1 MATLENINGA
11 SLVPDIGPGLDLLLK
26 GIQQGRE
33 NDQRA
38 RKKVEENEILGDI
51 FNPNR
56 GQETQGGIDQKN
68 SGVPQRDRSAED
80 LGLLKLMQL
89 NPQMAN
95 AAQQLLVRKD
105 ARQLKAAKEHTTELL
120 RQVKIVQI
128 QPTLE
133 DKKKV
138 MGDLR
143 MKAATEGRI
152 QDVKELTDFL
162 NMDEDSLKSALRSK
176 ELQFFN
182 ATQLFEMGAK
192 NNDPFAKID
201 PSKYTPESLAMF
213 EKSGNVSDL
222 NVREDP
228 LKNSKLQTREI
239 KKGNEIITQE
249 LNPSTGEWENIA
261 EAPRFQEKKGNSEK
275 GRILKSSEIQE
286 DRFVVID
293 NGDGT
298 FKKTEVLNSAD
309 VSSSPKTSAVTKVY
323 DNGTT
328 IQAQNNGQ
336 VIVKDPE
343 GNEVKGKDRLK
354 VLKQARIEQIEFTQ
368 TKAGAAKAGSEA
380 IILSTKTFEKL
391 ENLKPAIENVDKAI
405 AAIDAGAKTGAIM
418 SRLPSIKAASIQ
430 LDNIQ
435 ASMGL
440 DVIGNTTFGALS
452 ASELDFALSTA
463 LPKSLPP
470 KQLKKWL
477 QEKRA
482 AQVKLSDYLE
492 NVAIYLGTPGNTV
505 AGWIEAQKSIFKP
518 DDEGPESNAQQIGR
532 FKVRVR

>member
-1 MATLENINGA
+1 M
-11 SLVPDIGPGLDLLLK
+11 
-26 GIQQGRE
+26 
-33 NDQRA
+33 
-38 RKKVEENEILGDI
+38 
-51 FNPNR
+51 
-56 GQETQGGIDQKN
+56 
-68 SGVPQRDRSAED
+68 
-80 LGLLKLMQL
+80 
-89 NPQMAN
+89 
-95 AAQQLLVRKD
+95 
-105 ARQLKAAKEHTTELL
+105 
-120 RQVKIVQI
+120 
-128 QPTLE
+128 
-133 DKKKV
+133 
-138 MGDLR
+138 
-143 MKAATEGRI
+143 
-152 QDVKELTDFL
+152 
-162 NMDEDSLKSALRSK
+162 
-176 ELQFFN
+176 
-182 ATQLFEMGAK
+182 
-192 NNDPFAKID
+192 
-201 PSKYTPESLAMF
+201 
-213 EKSGNVSDL
+213 
-222 NVREDP
+222 
-228 LKNSKLQTREI
+228 
-239 KKGNEIITQE
+239 
-249 LNPSTGEWENIA
+249 
-261 EAPRFQEKKGNSEK
+261 
-275 GRILKSSEIQE
+275 
-286 DRFVVID
+286 
-293 NGDGT
+293 
-298 FKKTEVLNSAD
+298 
-309 VSSSPKTSAVTKVY
+309 
-323 DNGTT
+323 
-328 IQAQNNGQ
+328 
-336 VIVKDPE
+336 
-343 GNEVKGKDRLK
+343 KGKDRLK